1 MRIEAESAVNDG
13 NRLKTGDV
21 APSIQVVDADGK
33 TIELS
38 SLWSDK
44 PVVLT
49 FLRHFG

>member
-1 MRIEAESAVNDG
+1 MTG
-13 NRLKTGDV
+13 KLKVGHA
-21 APSIQVVDADGK
+21 APSILVMDADGN

-38 SLWSDK
+38 TLWADK

>member
-1 MRIEAESAVNDG
+1 MTGKRVKAGDSAPN
-13 NRLKTGDV
+13 
-21 APSIQVVDADGK
+21 IQVMNADGA

-44 PVVLT
+44 PVVLA

>member
-1 MRIEAESAVNDG
+1 MTG
-13 NRLKTGDV
+13 KLKVGDV
-21 APSIQVVDADGK
+21 APSIQVMDADGN
-33 TIELS
+33 TIELA

>member
-1 MRIEAESAVNDG
+1 MTG
-13 NRLKTGDV
+13 KLKVGDI
-21 APSIQVVDADGK
+21 APSIPVTDADGN
-33 TIELS
+33 TLALS

>member
-1 MRIEAESAVNDG
+1 MG
-13 NRLKTGDV
+13 GKLKTGDI
-21 APSIQVVDADGK
+21 APNLNVVNADGD

-44 PVVLT
+44 PVVLA

>member
-1 MRIEAESAVNDG
+1 MTGKLKVG
-13 NRLKTGDV
+13 NA
-21 APSIQVVDADGK
+21 APSILVMDADGN

-38 SLWSDK
+38 TLWADK

>member
-1 MRIEAESAVNDG
+1 MSG
-13 NRLKTGDV
+13 KLKVGDA
-21 APSIQVVDADGK
+21 APSIQVMNADGE

-38 SLWSDK
+38 TLWSDK